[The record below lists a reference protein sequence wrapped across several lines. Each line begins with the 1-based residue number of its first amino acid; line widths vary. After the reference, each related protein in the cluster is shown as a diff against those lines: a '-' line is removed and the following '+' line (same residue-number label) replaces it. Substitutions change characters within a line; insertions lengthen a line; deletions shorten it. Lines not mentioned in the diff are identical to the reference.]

1 MKYILYLLYLICQFD
16 SMVLI
21 AYDVKSPNIR
31 DSLGLKI
38 GEWTETDTLPYK
50 EVLIP
55 HTYSMTTNGCISSV
69 GAPVT
74 SLMNFII
81 YSKGNYSD
89 GLKNG
94 TWKYYLGVDKLY
106 KQVTYRRGIIQ
117 KVEIDYNNGKW
128 KFEAVV
134 NFAKKIAHFKTYD
147 KSGNVETEG
156 DFPLSFLYSNSLYY
170 TF

>member
-1 MKYILYLLYLICQFD
+1 
-16 SMVLI
+16 MVLI
-21 AYDVKSPNIR
+21 AYDVESPNLR
-31 DSLGLKI
+31 DSLGLKT
-38 GEWTETDTLPYK
+38 GEWTETDTLPFK

-55 HTYSMTTNGCISSV
+55 HTYSMTTNGCISNAGV
-69 GAPVT
+69 PVT
-74 SLMNFII
+74 SLMTFII

-94 TWKYYLGVDKLY
+94 IWKYYLG
-106 KQVTYRRGIIQ
+106 
-117 KVEIDYNNGKW
+117 VEIDYNNGKW

-147 KSGNVETEG
+147 KSGILETEG
-156 DFPLSFLYSNSLYY
+156 DFPLSFLYSNSMNY